1 MATSAAAAAAAA
13 LTTCALSARAERT
26 TFASAE
32 DASPLA
38 MFSLLAPGLAVDQ
51 SRAPLEIVCVVDRSG
66 SMGGSKI
73 TLMKKTL
80 SLLVSRGGLDAR
92 DKLGVVTFDDTVATV
107 LPLTAMDPAGR
118 AKANGVIDAIHIG
131 GTTNLSGGLLQGLD
145 LLCCSANNETL
156 DDAADGD
163 GEAAVMVS
171 EASRTCLLFTDGR
184 ANAGITQ
191 RGQLLEAASGVLKGA
206 PGVMIY
212 TFGYGDDLDEDL
224 LRDLAKQTT
233 GLFYHVDQPDAIP
246 AAFADCMGGLVST
259 VAQNAVLELE
269 APGGRK
275 RSVSLA
281 GVVGDAYKSELSE
294 DGSRLTLQLGDL
306 YADDAKDVLLL
317 LKLAVLAEPSPEPQV
332 VVEGVL
338 RYYNVTTKRME
349 EATAGLALARPA
361 EAPTEPADIQLDEQ
375 RNRCEVAATIE
386 RATTLADGG
395 DTEAGRAL
403 LEEAATKL
411 SLTASCDTALSRALV
426 GDLRRLALDYDDARV
441 YRSCGSKRS
450 KVSAMCHAL
459 QRSTTG
465 DDSYS
470 AGRSSKDWMTSSFQG

>member
-1 MATSAAAAAAAA
+1 MSAAAPRTECT
-13 LTTCALSARAERT
+13 LTSRAERT
-26 TFASAE
+26 NFESAAE
-32 DASPLA
+32 ASPLA
-38 MFSLLAPGLAVDQ
+38 MFSLLAPAHTVHQ

-66 SMGGSKI
+66 SMGGNKI

-92 DKLGVVTFDDTVATV
+92 DKVGIVTFDDTVQTA

-118 AKANGVIDAIHIG
+118 AKASSVVDAISIG

-145 LLCCSANNETL
+145 MLCRSANNETL

-184 ANAGITQ
+184 ANVGITQ
-191 RGQLLEAASGVLKGA
+191 CDQLLEAASSVLKSV

-212 TFGYGDDLDEDL
+212 TFGYGSDHDEDL

-233 GLFYHVDQPDAIP
+233 GLFYHIDQPDAIP

-259 VAQNAVLELE
+259 VAQNATLELV
-269 APGGRK
+269 ALGGRK

-281 GVVGDAYKSELSE
+281 GVVGGAYKSELTD
-294 DGSRLTLQLGDL
+294 DGSRLTIQLGDL
-306 YADDAKDVLLL
+306 YADDAKDVLLHL
-317 LKLAVLAEPSPEPQV
+317 RLAVLADPSPLPQV

-338 RYYNVTTKRME
+338 RYFNVSTKRME

-361 EAPTEPADIQLDEQ
+361 EAPIEPADIQLDEQ
-375 RNRCEVAATIE
+375 RNRCEVAAAIE
-386 RATTLADGG
+386 RATSLADAG
-395 DTEAGRAL
+395 DIAAGREL
-403 LEEAATKL
+403 LEEAVAKL
-411 SLTASCDTALSRALV
+411 NRTASCDTPLSRALV
-426 GDLRRLALDYDDARV
+426 GDLRRLALDYEDVRV

-450 KVSAMCHAL
+450 KGSAMCHAQ
-459 QRSTTG
+459 QRSTPMT
-465 DDSYS
+465 S
-470 AGRSSKDWMTSSFQG
+470 AGEVYRAGRFGKGSMTSSFSENY